1 MSVSFN
7 TKRPSQVLGEQ
18 GEGAVVAYLQ
28 ERGFTILETN
38 YRVTGGEIDVIAQ
51 QAELG
56 VFVEVKTRTS
66 HHFNL
71 SQVITPTKIKRI
83 SNAAKHYIAYV
94 STQERAWRFD
104 VALVEQVN
112 GMLEINYIENAAYL
126 I

>member
-18 GEGAVVAYLQ
+18 GEDAVVAYLQ

-38 YRVTGGEIDVIAQ
+38 YRVAGGEIDVIAQ

-94 STQERAWRFD
+94 STQECAWRFD
-104 VALVEQVN
+104 VALVEQSN
-112 GMLEINYIENAAYL
+112 GTLEINYIENAAYL
-126 I
+126 T